1 MNLTTYLTVFGSG
14 LIAGMLILFIARRI
28 HSGENIDVIGALGR
42 LFALMVAAVRRTPD
56 SAEAPEQNSEQ
67 PAEVDPR
74 EQNLYDSAQA
84 LRKILLIMAASIQRT
99 DKAASDSSTALGD
112 VKSAIATMALPKDLG
127 EAHALLMQEIDRVM
141 SSNATLKGELA
152 RSREVLTEQQH
163 QIEDL
168 RTAVRVDGLTQLANR
183 VYFDEKLTEMMVLR
197 KRYGDPFSLL
207 MIDLDNFKAVNDSYG
222 HPAGDRILKGVA
234 LKIKASLRGSDFL
247 ARFGGDEYALILIKT
262 DAEAAQEVAWKLC
275 EEVRG
280 SRFLLDDVTLSM
292 TLSIGVAEALE
303 KDTEESLLERAD
315 AALYRTK
322 AAGRNGVT
330 VAAAEPFFPP
340 EGSP

>member
-1 MNLTTYLTVFGSG
+1 MDISTYLAVFGSG
-14 LIAGMLILFIARRI
+14 LAAGMLILFIARKI
-28 HSGENIDVIGALGR
+28 HSGESIDFIGALGR

-56 SAEAPEQNSEQ
+56 SAAVPEANGKQT
-67 PAEVDPR
+67 AAVDPR

-84 LRKILLIMAASIQRT
+84 LRNILLIMAANIQRT
-99 DKAASDSSTALGD
+99 DKAASDSSTVLVD
-112 VKSAIATMALPKDLG
+112 VKSAITTMELPKDLS
-127 EAHALLMQEIDRVM
+127 EAHAQLMQEIDRVI
-141 SSNATLKGELA
+141 SSNAALKGELA
-152 RSREVLTEQQH
+152 KSQAVLTDQQH

-168 RTAVRVDGLTQLANR
+168 RTAVRIDGLTQLANR
-183 VYFDEKLTEMMVLR
+183 VYFDEKLNEMIILR

-262 DAEAAQEVAWKLC
+262 DAAAAQEVAWKLC

-280 SRFLLDDVTLSM
+280 SRFLLDDTTLSM
-292 TLSIGVAEALE
+292 TLSIGVAEASDN
-303 KDTEESLLERAD
+303 DTEESLLARAD
-315 AALYRTK
+315 VALYRTK
-322 AAGRNGVT
+322 ATGRNGVT
-330 VAAAEPFFPP
+330 VAGAGAE
-340 EGSP
+340 

>member
-1 MNLTTYLTVFGSG
+1 MDISTYLTVFGSG
-14 LIAGMLILFIARRI
+14 LAAGMLILFIARKL
-28 HSGENIDVIGALGR
+28 HSGEGMDFIGALGR
-42 LFALMVAAVRRTPD
+42 LFAQVAAAVRRTPD
-56 SAEAPEQNSEQ
+56 SAAVPEENGK
-67 PAEVDPR
+67 PLAVDPR

-84 LRKILLIMAASIQRT
+84 LRKILLLMAANIQRT
-99 DKAASDSSTALGD
+99 DKAASDSSTVLVD
-112 VKSAIATMALPKDLG
+112 VKSAITAMELPQDLS
-127 EAHALLMQEIDRVM
+127 EAHAQLMQEIDRVI
-141 SSNATLKGELA
+141 SSNASLKGELA
-152 RSREVLTEQQH
+152 RSQAVLTEQQH

-168 RTAVRVDGLTQLANR
+168 RTAVRIDGLTQLANR
-183 VYFDEKLTEMMVLR
+183 VYFDEKLNEMIILR

-262 DAEAAQEVAWKLC
+262 DAEAAKEVAWKLC

-280 SRFLLDDVTLSM
+280 SRFLLDDATLSM
-292 TLSIGVAEALE
+292 TLSIGVAEATE
-303 KDTEESLLERAD
+303 QDTEESLLARAD

-330 VAAAEPFFPP
+330 VASE
-340 EGSP
+340 E